1 MAAGMQR
8 SGESQGSGVSTNR
21 RIWGALGIDAAFAA
35 HLVGEHERRTVPR
48 LRRLW
53 RYFRNLALDSAAGVE
68 GYGPGADSLSQC
80 EGLPDR
86 LRRPTLAQSPLAGPR
101 REIVI
106 ENDIAWR
113 VHTLVDFMFG
123 RPFSLRSC
131 AGDAELARA
140 IERLLIAVF
149 EANGGIAFFQD
160 MALLGSVYGHV
171 DVVVRTAYAPAT
183 SLPTPD
189 QTHKGGPG
197 GAGGTTTSTDPTAR
211 LARGAQRIVLDL
223 IEAPRGLPMLDPHDY
238 RRIEAYILRHR
249 LPLNRVADEGLLRR
263 WGRRLTSHGR
273 DNGQRASVQRTQ
285 IWTARQVVTFED
297 FPGATRV
304 VDAGPNPLGRMPVV
318 HIQNLP
324 QPFHYEGISD
334 VEPLIPLQDELNIR
348 LSDRANRVTFQS
360 FKMYLGKGIE
370 QFTQRPIGP
379 GQMWATDNVEAS
391 IEEFG
396 GDAASPSED
405 AHINEIREALDKTS
419 GVTPLAAGVLRNKVG
434 HLTSENALR
443 IVLMGL
449 LAKTDRKRVAY
460 GAGIERMCEL
470 VLHAADALGILPNRP
485 EDRQVRLEW
494 PSALPES
501 QSQRLHD
508 ARLKLDLGVPARQV
522 LTELGYGDCA

>member
-1 MAAGMQR
+1 MALTGQYGR
-8 SGESQGSGVSTNR
+8 SGRG
-21 RIWGALGIDAAFAA
+21 IWGTLGVDPDFAA
-35 HLVGEHERRTVPR
+35 HLVREHERQTVPR

-53 RYFRNLALDSAAGVE
+53 RYFRNPPVNGSATTSAGPQSGALAHS
-68 GYGPGADSLSQC
+68 

-86 LRRPTLAQSPLAGPR
+86 LRLAAGRSFPAGSQ

-113 VHTLVDFMFG
+113 IHTLVDFMFG
-123 RPFSLRSC
+123 RLFTLRSC
-131 AGDAELARA
+131 AADAELARS
-140 IERLLIAVF
+140 IEGLLGEVF
-149 EANGGIAFFQD
+149 EANGGIGFFQD

-171 DVVVRTAYAPAT
+171 DVVVRAAYATAD
-183 SLPTPD
+183 S
-189 QTHKGGPG
+189 QMHKGGSG
-197 GAGGTTTSTDPTAR
+197 GAGGATTLTGTSRQAAGVAR
-211 LARGAQRIVLDL
+211 SGAQRIVLDL
-223 IEAPRGLPMLDPHDY
+223 IEGPRGLPMLDPHDY
-238 RRIEAYILRHR
+238 RRIEAYFLHHR
-249 LPLNRVADEGLLRR
+249 LPLNRVEDESLLRR
-263 WGRRLTSHGR
+263 WGRRITTPGR
-273 DNGQRASVQRTQ
+273 DEGRQAAVQRTQ
-285 IWTARQVVTFED
+285 IWTARQVVTLED

-304 VDAGPNPLGRMPVV
+304 IDAGPNPLGRMPVI
-318 HIQNLP
+318 HIQNMP
-324 QPFHYEGISD
+324 QPFFYEGISD

-379 GQMWATDNVEAS
+379 GQMWATDNIDAS

-449 LAKTDRKRVAY
+449 LAKTQRKRVAY

-470 VLHAADALGILPNRP
+470 ILHAADVLGILPNRP

-501 QSQRLHD
+501 QSQRLRE
-508 ARLKLDLGVPARQV
+508 AQLKLDLGVPARQV